1 VVMTSDPTVIVERAN
16 RMQKEVR
23 QGGLK
28 QKSGT
33 SIGRKREHDSGTTGF
48 TSVSID
54 TMFRCY
60 LQ

>member
-1 VVMTSDPTVIVERAN
+1 MINVVMTSDPTVIVERAN

-28 QKSGT
+28 QKKLAPVLA
-33 SIGRKREHDSGTTGF
+33 GRESMIVEPLDL
-48 TSVSID
+48 
-54 TMFRCY
+54 